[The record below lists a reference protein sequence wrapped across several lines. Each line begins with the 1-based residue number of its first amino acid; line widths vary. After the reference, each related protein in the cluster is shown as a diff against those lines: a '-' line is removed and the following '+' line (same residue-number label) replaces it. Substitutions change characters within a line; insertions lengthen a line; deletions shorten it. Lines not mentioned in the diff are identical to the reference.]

1 MGKSLTKQM
10 DELLADDLALDLF
23 QFTVT
28 IKHTL
33 KLTRVITG
41 FVFAYSKDNQIYYD
55 MVPLVYE
62 RNGMRIKLPKFAM
75 PPVVKQRIAKHQY
88 QRWYVYSDTVLYP
101 LQTAKPNALEES
113 FIFTVDDNPYYQTQT
128 AYQEETMFLRKKA
141 LMHCRPLKPGW
152 GVTLRR
158 KQVVEKLEPA

>member
-1 MGKSLTKQM
+1 MGKSLTKHM
-10 DELLADDLALDLF
+10 DEVLACDLERELF
-23 QFTVT
+23 QYTVT

-41 FVFAYSKDNQIYYD
+41 FVFAYTKDNEIYYD

-88 QRWYVYSDTVLYP
+88 LRWYVYSNTVLYP
-101 LQTAKPNALEES
+101 LQTAKPSALEES

-128 AYQEETMFLRKKA
+128 AYQEETMFLRKKP

-158 KQVVEKLEPA
+158 LQIQQLEPA